1 MNKDAKLNLTMIY
14 FTFFSSVTDKHTSHY
29 GNVQYNRMNIIS
41 DDNVE
46 FTGFLAVCRVKCVFA
61 PQKF

>member
-1 MNKDAKLNLTMIY
+1 MLESNEQGRQTKSDDDIFYIFLKCDWL
-14 FTFFSSVTDKHTSHY
+14 TDKHTSHY

-46 FTGFLAVCRVKCVFA
+46 FSGFLAFEGNL
-61 PQKF
+61 